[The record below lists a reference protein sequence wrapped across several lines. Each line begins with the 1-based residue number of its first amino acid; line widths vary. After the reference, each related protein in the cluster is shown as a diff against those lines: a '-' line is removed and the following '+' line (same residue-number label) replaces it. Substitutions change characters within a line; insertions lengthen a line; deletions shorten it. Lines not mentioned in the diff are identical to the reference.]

1 MESNANTDVD
11 KLITFGQMALEQGWY
26 SKAREYF
33 EQALAVDASNRE
45 AMKGLARANEILSR
59 SMPTPVEPIRVPPV
73 APARKVERKPIIP
86 AKKYEVQ
93 VGSPI
98 PWFRRQSRLGKMI
111 VLMGVQV
118 FLLCLYVSLTT
129 FIHPTPKATPTPT
142 SLDMPIP
149 AGSGEE
155 AFAEITEQ
163 VGTIIDAVKIVIT
176 EGAEKLTPTPTVLP
190 QSTAVSKIEGGWL
203 CDWDGHGEVALWSKP
218 ALAFQEGNSIVAVVE
233 MPVKGCVDG
242 ILLDETTSGGI
253 VFYQVRVSGGQG
265 WVDVDHFYPISIGKP
280 HWSR

>member
-1 MESNANTDVD
+1 MTPEQVD

-26 SKAREYF
+26 DQAREYF
-33 EQALAVDASNRE
+33 EQALDLDASSRE
-45 AMKGLARANEILSR
+45 ALKGLARVNEILSR
-59 SMPTPVEPIRVPPV
+59 RMLTPVEPIRVPPV

-98 PWFRRQSRLGKMI
+98 PWFRRQSRLGKII
-111 VLMGVQV
+111 VSMGVQV

-149 AGSGEE
+149 VGPGEE
-155 AFAEITEQ
+155 GFAEITEQ
-163 VGTIIDAVKIVIT
+163 METIIDAVRVVIT
-176 EGAEKLTPTPTVLP
+176 AGAEKLTPTPTELP
-190 QSTAVSKIEGGWL
+190 QPTAVSEIEGGWL
-203 CDWDGHGEVALWSKP
+203 CDWDGRGEVALWSKP

-242 ILLDETTSGGI
+242 ILLDEATSGGI
-253 VFYQVRVSGGQG
+253 VFYQVRVSGDQG
-265 WVDVDHFYPISIGKP
+265 WVDADYFYPTSIGKP